1 MLVRSNR
8 RTEEEILVCLSLKQ
22 EERLKFR
29 KGGWVGG
36 DKGKE
41 RFRGS
46 LAGDKECKG
55 ESSTNG
61 GIPDSLK

>member
-29 KGGWVGG
+29 KGGG

-41 RFRGS
+41 RFRRI
-46 LAGDKECKG
+46 LAGDEECKG

>member
-29 KGGWVGG
+29 KGGWVGIKEKRDLEG
-36 DKGKE
+36 VWQETKNAKGSRALME
-41 RFRGS
+41 GYQT
-46 LAGDKECKG
+46 L
-55 ESSTNG
+55 
-61 GIPDSLK
+61 